1 MGTQKNRIKTYVKL
15 MGKKIFTILRSK
27 FCLSKPVT
35 IFVVHMQQS
44 QVFWPNYNLCHTSF
58 SAGLDTSRFTIQFAL
73 LHMAA
78 YPEIQKKVREE
89 IDNVVGEWLF
99 LVHIRS
105 YQIKN
110 SCILGYF

>member
-1 MGTQKNRIKTYVKL
+1 MTV
-15 MGKKIFTILRSK
+15 
-27 FCLSKPVT
+27 
-35 IFVVHMQQS
+35 FVVYIQQS
-44 QVFWPNYNLCHTSF
+44 QVFSPNYNLCHTSF

-99 LVHIRS
+99 FVHTRAKIFA
-105 YQIKN
+105 YKDIFKL
-110 SCILGYF
+110 CIF